1 MQPLLSAR
9 PPVQVCSC
17 SVPTLVRFP
26 APLHSLITGN
36 TSLSIPGHAEILHN
50 YLGFRTKFEQKKNM
64 RPFAGI
70 CARFAGICARFAG
83 TPGPRNCENQKSEQQ
98 KTVSAQGCRLRLF
111 NHKQHASLRTEEEGV
126 VGSQPGILLLIG
138 LQSCGQLAC
147 EGFYPVL
154 QPIPS
159 PRQCG
164 CGLRGVGSRLQERPP
179 VARYEGE
186 A

>member
-1 MQPLLSAR
+1 MLSFRRHNNLPKPKSAQFTRKVHKSLRRHRCCDLFILGQLVGGIQSSCQRHPLSGGIIDSRSSLKNFYHVACNGISIGLFPQMQPLLSAR

-70 CARFAGICARFAG
+70 YARFAGICARFAG
-83 TPGPRNCENQKSEQQ
+83 TPGPRE
-98 KTVSAQGCRLRLF
+98 LR
-111 NHKQHASLRTEEEGV
+111 KPEK
-126 VGSQPGILLLIG
+126 
-138 LQSCGQLAC
+138 
-147 EGFYPVL
+147 
-154 QPIPS
+154 
-159 PRQCG
+159 
-164 CGLRGVGSRLQERPP
+164 
-179 VARYEGE
+179 
-186 A
+186 